1 MFNYCFPLLVT
12 PRPGRTSGY
21 SNKNDRHNNKHARK
35 YSQRGLVEDSTSHH
49 VQNMSDLG
57 ELNNYILQ

>member
-1 MFNYCFPLLVT
+1 MT

-21 SNKNDRHNNKHARK
+21 SNKNDRHCNKHARK
-35 YSQRGLVEDSTSHH
+35 PSQRGLVEDSTSHH

>member
-1 MFNYCFPLLVT
+1 MTPA
-12 PRPGRTSGY
+12 PRPRRTSGY
-21 SNKNDRHNNKHARK
+21 SNKNHNNKHAR
-35 YSQRGLVEDSTSHH
+35 GLVDDSTSHH